1 MPPSSYGGT
10 GPRASN
16 WSAGRSRESHGPS
29 DFRVGCRL
37 PFYSRELAPAR
48 PSGRHHIYLTPYR
61 RRQLNRLNCTIGNTA
76 MPSRESNTTTRYN
89 PTAVTLVECSV
100 KVSSTLARLIRKS
113 AEKEASGT
121 SASDALL
128 SAVGIKPGEVAA
140 LKKRLDVVS
149 AEADRGREKATHEHN
164 QLQQIKTEVA
174 KLDHDRTV
182 LRSELRASNDALK
195 QAQQQILGF
204 EAKIAELN
212 ATLQSRDEQ
221 LTSSLS
227 VCGLADRAVGAVRTL
242 RDRLTRDE
250 MRSANDTI
258 GDIEALI
265 AKS

>member
-1 MPPSSYGGT
+1 
-10 GPRASN
+10 
-16 WSAGRSRESHGPS
+16 
-29 DFRVGCRL
+29 
-37 PFYSRELAPAR
+37 
-48 PSGRHHIYLTPYR
+48 
-61 RRQLNRLNCTIGNTA
+61 
-76 MPSRESNTTTRYN
+76 
-89 PTAVTLVECSV
+89 VTLVECSV

-140 LKKRLDVVS
+140 LRKRLGVVS
-149 AEADRGREKATHEHN
+149 EEADRGREKATHEHN
-164 QLQQIKTEVA
+164 QLQQAKAELA

-204 EAKIAELN
+204 QAKIAELN
-212 ATLQSRDEQ
+212 ATLQSRDKQ

-227 VCGLADRAVGAVRTL
+227 VYGLADRAVGAVRTF
-242 RDRLTRDE
+242 RDRLMRDE
-250 MRSANDTI
+250 MRSA

-265 AKS
+265 ANLDRPELLTLSSMLSHPTWRMQIIRWLLKARAASKVDDA